1 MDTNFFN
8 DFSEDY
14 KPDEDG
20 YITFEPGQT
29 INEMAAYTFPGEDV
43 TRFKE
48 ITDLNPDIYTEDYF
62 GVAELDLNKKPKKIK
77 IPFEADLLRFAS
89 PVLYKIN
96 TELSGVKNIAAKL
109 EKIPFLKGYSKE
121 AVAAIE
127 SGISKIYSPSLL
139 SDTADMYDDQELPR
153 LIPWLLSGKP

>member
-8 DFSEDY
+8 DFSKDY
-14 KPDEDG
+14 KPDEEG
-20 YITFEPGQT
+20 YITFAPGQT

-62 GVAELDLNKKPKKIK
+62 GVAELNKKPQKIK

-89 PVLYKIN
+89 PVLDKIN
-96 TELSGVKNIAAKL
+96 TKLSGVKNIAAKL

-121 AVAAIE
+121 AVAAFE
-127 SGISKIYSPSLL
+127 SGTSKLYSASLKG
-139 SDTADMYDDQELPR
+139 DAADIYDDQALPK